1 MNMKKKFLALM
12 LFVMLVPASSI
23 LAQTTRYNLSAFRP
37 ELVNPAYRFQD
48 KLVDINVLYA
58 LPDEYKVQNIGLNA
72 HSQFLDNMGIG
83 LRANYGF
90 PSDAR
95 NTVTG
100 GLSYNY
106 NLNLNDDMD
115 IIFAIGGG
123 VDYWMYKN
131 TAADTKDVINPYGE
145 IGIAYRWTNLYIG
158 LSALAYFGEDN
169 TNVDLTVTA
178 RYDFNLGAGFYLA
191 PLVAYTM
198 ESNYIGDSPFHGQLE
213 GGVLARYNKW
223 AELGATYTDI
233 NRMNIYASVW
243 ASDYGR
249 VFYNCSLGISEQ
261 QTNYNKALHEVGI
274 RFYLNR

>member
-1 MNMKKKFLALM
+1 MKKKFLALM
-12 LFVMLVPASSI
+12 LFVMLIPVTSI
-23 LAQTTRYNLSAFRP
+23 FAQNMRYNLSAFRP

-58 LPDEYKVQNIGLNA
+58 LPNEYDVQSFGLNA

-83 LRANYGF
+83 LRANYGM

-95 NTVTG
+95 DNVIG

-106 NLNLNDDMD
+106 NLKLNDDMD

-131 TAADTKDVINPYGE
+131 TAADQQNNVNPYGE
-145 IGIAYRWTNLYIG
+145 LGVAYRWTNLYIG
-158 LSALAYFGEDN
+158 LSALAYFGETE
-169 TNVDLTVTA
+169 TNIDLTVTA
-178 RYDFNLGAGFYLA
+178 RYDFNVGAGFYVS
-191 PLVAYTM
+191 PLIAYTM
-198 ESNYIGDSPFHGQLE
+198 QSNYLGESPFHGQLE
-213 GGVLARYNKW
+213 GGVMARYSKW
-223 AELGATYTDI
+223 AELGATYTDT

-261 QTNYNKALHEVGI
+261 QQKFNKALHEVGI